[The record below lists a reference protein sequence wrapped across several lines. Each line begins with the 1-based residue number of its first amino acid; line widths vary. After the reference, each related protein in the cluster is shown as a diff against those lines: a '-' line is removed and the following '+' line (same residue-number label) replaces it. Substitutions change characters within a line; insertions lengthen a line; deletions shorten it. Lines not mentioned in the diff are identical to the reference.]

1 LHWCNPNLSLVLR
14 AVNISDMPL
23 TIEQLAEE
31 AMRLPATSRAL
42 LADKIVESLDFIE
55 PDELQQAW
63 TAEALRRRDE
73 VRSGKV
79 KPIPGDQVQA
89 EIRRLTGR

>member
-1 LHWCNPNLSLVLR
+1 
-14 AVNISDMPL
+14 MPL

-31 AMRLPATSRAL
+31 AMRLPVTSRAL
-42 LADKIVESLDFIE
+42 LADKIVESLDFIK
-55 PDELQQAW
+55 PDELQQVW

-79 KPIPGDQVQA
+79 KSIPGEQVLA